1 MTYGMRSALTTLAL
15 LPLLGLAACGGDE
28 AVEDA
33 DVPEGEAVEDTAMAP
48 ADEGAATTTGAGTEG
63 ALLNPDQVTM
73 AELMA
78 LPAIDHE
85 LAAGIVDGRPWTDMV
100 QLDQV
105 LAGSLDDVQREELY
119 RHLWKP
125 IDLNT
130 ASEEEILLI
139 PGVGER
145 MLHEFQEYRPYRAM
159 AEFHREIGK
168 YVDDAEL
175 ERLARYVE
183 VRE

>member
-1 MTYGMRSALTTLAL
+1 MTHPIRSAFTTLAL

-28 AVEDA
+28 AADEA
-33 DVPEGEAVEDTAMAP
+33 DVLEGEAVEDAAMAP
-48 ADEGAATTTGAGTEG
+48 ADEGAAATTGADTEG

-73 AELMA
+73 TELMELQA
-78 LPAIDHE
+78 LDHE
-85 LAAGIVDGRPWTDMV
+85 LAATIVEGQPWADMV
-100 QLDQV
+100 QLDQA
-105 LAGSLDDVQREELY
+105 LAGSLDESQREELY

-125 IDLNT
+125 IDLNN

-168 YVDDAEL
+168 YVDDTEL